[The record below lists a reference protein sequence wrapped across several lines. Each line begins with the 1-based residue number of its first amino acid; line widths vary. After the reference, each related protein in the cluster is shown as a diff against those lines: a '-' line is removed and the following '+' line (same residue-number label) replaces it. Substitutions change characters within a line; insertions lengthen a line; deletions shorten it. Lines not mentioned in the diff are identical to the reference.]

1 VVYRR
6 LAPEGDPVK
15 NATAAVKIMPEQMIR
30 KGKNRNHF
38 EKVLRKCVHSMG
50 LDPLSD
56 VLVVGGSAEDGRT
69 LHRIGFTR
77 ITLSNLLDPRPF
89 EQTDLDDAGMR
100 TVRVDAEAMELADN
114 SYDLVLAHEVLHHCR
129 SPHKAL
135 LEMLRVSRKYVIL
148 LEPNNSFAMRMLLR
162 LRFSFP
168 YELPAVITSGFR
180 TGGVRDSNIPNYIYR
195 WNAVDVYQTTASYLA
210 ESEFDLYTK
219 GYWDFNVDE
228 AELRRRSETRIG
240 IVTTILSPRVFL
252 AGLHSFQAVVNHIP
266 WLGRQGN
273 KFFGC
278 IRKRSELKPWL
289 VRRGDEIHFNGDYIK
304 GRKGR

>member
-1 VVYRR
+1 MM
-6 LAPEGDPVK
+6 
-15 NATAAVKIMPEQMIR
+15 NATSTVKITPGQTTN
-30 KGKNRNHF
+30 KAKNRNRF
-38 EKVLRKCVHSMG
+38 GKVLQKCVQSMG
-50 LDPLSD
+50 LDLMSD

-77 ITLSNLLDPRPF
+77 ITLSNLLDPRPT
-89 EQTDLDDAGMR
+89 EQADLNDAGMR
-100 TVRVDAEAMELADN
+100 SVRVDAETIELADN

-148 LEPNNSFAMRMLLR
+148 LEPNNSFAMQMLLR

-168 YELPAVITSGFR
+168 YELPAVIASGFQ
-180 TGGVRDSNIPNYIYR
+180 TGGVRDSCIPNYIYR
-195 WNAVDVYQTTASYLA
+195 WNAMDVYQTTASYLA
-210 ESEFDLYTK
+210 ESEFDLYTQ

-252 AGLHSFQAVVNHIP
+252 ASLHSFQAVVNHIP

-273 KFFGC
+273 KFFCC

-289 VRRGDEIHFNGDYIK
+289 VRRSDEIHFSDDYIK

>member
-1 VVYRR
+1 M
-6 LAPEGDPVK
+6 E
-15 NATAAVKIMPEQMIR
+15 
-30 KGKNRNHF
+30 
-38 EKVLRKCVHSMG
+38 
-50 LDPLSD
+50 LDLLSD

-77 ITLSNLLDPRPF
+77 IMLSNLLDPRPS
-89 EQTDLDDAGMR
+89 EQADLDDAGMR

-135 LEMLRVSRKYVIL
+135 LEMLRVSRRHVIL
-148 LEPNNSFAMRMLLR
+148 LEPNNSLAMRLLLK

-168 YELPAVITSGFR
+168 YELPAVIASGFQ
-180 TGGVRDSNIPNYIYR
+180 TGGVRDCSIPNHIYR
-195 WNAVDVYQTTASYLA
+195 WNAVEVYQTAASYLA
-210 ESEFDLYTK
+210 ESEFDLYTQE
-219 GYWDFNVDE
+219 YWDFNIDE

-240 IVTTILSPRVFL
+240 AVTKILSPRAL
-252 AGLHSFQAVVNHIP
+252 LTALHCFQALANRTP

-289 VRRGDEIHFNGDYIK
+289 VRKGDEIKFNGDYIFK
-304 GRKGR
+304 KKVT

>member
-1 VVYRR
+1 M
-6 LAPEGDPVK
+6 K
-15 NATAAVKIMPEQMIR
+15 NTTPAVKITPEQTIR

-38 EKVLRKCVHSMG
+38 EKVLRKCVRSMG
-50 LDPLSD
+50 LDLLGD

-77 ITLSNLLDPRPF
+77 ITLSNLLDPRPS
-89 EQTDLDDAGMR
+89 EQADLNDAGMR

-135 LEMLRVSRKYVIL
+135 IEMLRVSRKHVIL
-148 LEPNNSFAMRMLLR
+148 LEPNNSFAMQVLLR

-168 YELPAVITSGFR
+168 YELPAVIASGFQ
-180 TGGVRDSNIPNYIYR
+180 TGGVRDSSIPNYIYR
-195 WNAVDVYQTTASYLA
+195 WNAVEVYQTTASYLA
-210 ESEFDLYTK
+210 ESEFDLYTQ

-228 AELRRRSETRIG
+228 VELRRRSETRIG
-240 IVTTILSPRVFL
+240 IVTAMLSPRVFL
-252 AGLHSFQAVVNHIP
+252 AGLHSFQTVVNHIP
-266 WLGRQGN
+266 WLATQGN

-304 GRKGR
+304 RRKGR